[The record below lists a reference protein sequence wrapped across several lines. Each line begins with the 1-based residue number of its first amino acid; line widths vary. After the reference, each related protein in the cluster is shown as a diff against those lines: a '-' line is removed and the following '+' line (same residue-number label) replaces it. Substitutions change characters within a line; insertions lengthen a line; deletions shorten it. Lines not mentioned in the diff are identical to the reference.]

1 MLLSLY
7 FLAFKDNI
15 NYLQTAMEKTGE
27 LAAET
32 IKFRAPP
39 KQRKKL
45 NSER

>member
-32 IKFRAPP
+32 IKFRGTSKAE
-39 KQRKKL
+39 KK
-45 NSER
+45 N